1 TDSTESTDYL
11 AERLAK
17 AAQVT
22 GKPQCNVCGGKEFAS
37 IEEQR
42 RHYKTQAHESNLVR
56 KLIWRRE
63 HPDVETVEGEYPW
76 QPVLD
81 DDNDDDEQSEQ
92 EDDGSAWSESD
103 VSAVDDAK
111 DADNNELVVVLGN
124 HGRAT
129 MDAETLA
136 EELEGG
142 RRKQLGWLERA
153 SGESSD
159 EDEDEDEGRSR
170 HKSKNYD
177 SSSPWL
183 WFAASDQITNDQTPT
198 VAVYGIH
205 RRILVPRGQHGI
217 HTSSD
222 QILRD
227 LRAMQLP
234 VAPKQLQLEHKNLD
248 DSSSIWVILATNGG
262 YFAGAVFDNQTGLV
276 IAHKT
281 FQRYTTRRKQGG
293 SQMRQDNAMGRLANS
308 AGAQI
313 RRYNE
318 QKLQEEIRELMVQWR
333 EYLRMSSC
341 VLVRV
346 ARTQQKGFFGLPK
359 GDGGGAGQVLQWSDP
374 RVRSVSVPMGRPTL
388 AELQRVYR
396 ELTTVRIRTA
406 QRSEVFENCKV
417 KGNGGDDKTNDSQE
431 LQPEQIPDT
440 AVTGDSES
448 EHTLDAEPRPDLLAF
463 LHHVAKMIMSLEET
477 FTDQQIVDYLDQNI
491 SQLLDALSDPAIG
504 LRYLQDTEMI
514 QAHKTPT
521 LLHLASS
528 LGRFEL
534 VPYLMDHGE
543 DPTVTNGW
551 PPLFANGQTAFEVAR
566 DQATRDAFFA
576 YRLENLG
583 DADNAIEWQRS
594 GMPDKEQEQEQ
605 QRDLEHEARVREKKR
620 RERERKKAREK
631 AKKQQKAQEDSERAD
646 DAALEQAQSENKKST
661 KPRKEKKLE
670 SLSQSELR
678 ARMLSMAYAS
688 AGSWGSSSPSSAQ
701 AVGSTNANANAKT
714 EQRPV
719 SPDTQRARD
728 RELRFQAAERRRLQQ
743 QQNQDQ
749 NQNLRNTGECT
760 HCGKLLHGLVPF
772 EQFDWKCCSLKCLQD
787 HRTLMNNN

>member
-396 ELTTVRIRTA
+396 ELTT
-406 QRSEVFENCKV
+406 
-417 KGNGGDDKTNDSQE
+417 
-431 LQPEQIPDT
+431 
-440 AVTGDSES
+440 
-448 EHTLDAEPRPDLLAF
+448 
-463 LHHVAKMIMSLEET
+463 
-477 FTDQQIVDYLDQNI
+477 
-491 SQLLDALSDPAIG
+491 
-504 LRYLQDTEMI
+504 
-514 QAHKTPT
+514 
-521 LLHLASS
+521 
-528 LGRFEL
+528 
-534 VPYLMDHGE
+534 
-543 DPTVTNGW
+543 
-551 PPLFANGQTAFEVAR
+551 
-566 DQATRDAFFA
+566 
-576 YRLENLG
+576 
-583 DADNAIEWQRS
+583 
-594 GMPDKEQEQEQ
+594 
-605 QRDLEHEARVREKKR
+605 
-620 RERERKKAREK
+620 
-631 AKKQQKAQEDSERAD
+631 
-646 DAALEQAQSENKKST
+646 
-661 KPRKEKKLE
+661 